1 MTHHE
6 LMADEAL
13 RMRKVRQIVDIASN
27 LIMQSR
33 LTRREAEHLV
43 ADVRQRILTLF
54 PDGEQTY
61 ELVYAPRFRRVIDE
75 FAVSAP
81 SPWGVVIPFRRR
93 QN

>member
-1 MTHHE
+1 MTRHE
-6 LMADEAL
+6 EIADEAV
-13 RMRKVRQIVDIASN
+13 RMRKVRQIVDIASS

-33 LTRREAEHLV
+33 LTRREAEHLI
-43 ADVRQRILTLF
+43 AEVRQRILALF

-61 ELVYAPRFRRVIDE
+61 ELIYASRFRRLIDE
-75 FAVSAP
+75 FAVPGP